1 MLIILTLSC
10 KLRSYLRGGPA
21 ARASLSF
28 PFSWFFL
35 TILLV
40 SSFGYAQNPDYNTL
54 WNKVENYELEG
65 LPKSALNVVEEIDSD
80 INVVIYYLYKHIPF
94 YL

>member
-1 MLIILTLSC
+1 M
-10 KLRSYLRGGPA
+10 KQ
-21 ARASLSF
+21 SL
-28 PFSWFFL
+28 FFL

-65 LPKSALNVVEEIDSD
+65 LPKSALKVVETISALAKTKNNTPEQIKAL
-80 INVVIYYLYKHIPF
+80 LYKS
-94 YL
+94 